1 MSAFTGEKYTIVPL
15 QINTSTTTEV
25 RSQAVSLRGVQK
37 VSVVCGYAYEI
48 NVLDSVA
55 HPESSLA
62 HTASFAVYVG
72 DATQN
77 PASFSA
83 LTSATCVLGM
93 ATVGKVNYCK
103 EIQVQVVGSWATGAT
118 MALGYGNTTK
128 TYTLHTNASLADD
141 QLSASDATAFANALG
156 SAIRRDFPGLEVVAG
171 TTVGSGDTKAWTGVV
186 KEKYPGVGLINAQ
199 VGGQAVSSSCIG
211 NVNIHRQVGVIEFTP
226 AQVVATNASYTQ
238 FAVGIDC
245 SSTVCKQTAYAIL
258 ETNYEGVTGKRTRP
272 VG

>member
-1 MSAFTGEKYTIVPL
+1 MNFASEKLTIIPL

-25 RSQAVSLRGVQK
+25 RSQAISLRGVQK
-37 VSVVCGYAYEI
+37 VSVVCGYAYEL
-48 NVLDSVA
+48 NVLDSAA

-62 HTASFAVYVG
+62 HTATYQVYLG

-83 LTSATCVLGM
+83 MTSATLVLGM

-103 EIQVQVVGSWATGAT
+103 EIQVQVIGSWATGAT
-118 MALGYGNTTK
+118 FALGYGNTTK

-141 QLSASDATAFANALG
+141 QLSASDSTEFADALA
-156 SAIRRDFPGLEVVAG
+156 SALRRDFPNLEIVGG
-171 TTVGSGDTKAWTGVV
+171 TTVGSGDTKSWTGII
-186 KEKYPGVGLINAQ
+186 KEKVPGVGLINAQ
-199 VGGQAVSSSCIG
+199 VGGQAVSTSCIG

-226 AQVVATNASYTQ
+226 AQVIATNSCYTQ
-238 FAVGIDC
+238 FAVGID
-245 SSTVCKQTAYAIL
+245 SSATVVKMTAYAIL
-258 ETNYEGVTGKRTRP
+258 ESGYEHNTGKRIRP